1 MLCWD
6 KTPDITSL
14 ATKAT
19 LNAKINEGKGEIPYL
34 LLLFLKPSWQNFMR
48 PIFRLSCFDQ
58 IM

>member
-19 LNAKINEGKGEIPYL
+19 LNAKINEGKGEIP
-34 LLLFLKPSWQNFMR
+34 
-48 PIFRLSCFDQ
+48 
-58 IM
+58 